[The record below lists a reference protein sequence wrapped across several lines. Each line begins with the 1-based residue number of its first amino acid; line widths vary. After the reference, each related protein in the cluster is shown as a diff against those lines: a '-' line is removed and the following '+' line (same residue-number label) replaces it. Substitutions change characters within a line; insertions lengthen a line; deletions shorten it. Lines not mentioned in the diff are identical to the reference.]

1 MKKGARKKNIAK
13 QRGERE
19 RGRRSGGVAGA
30 LARVLGRVQALA
42 RCTRFTTSSSPSY
55 LNSFSGPG
63 RRWHRAKSR
72 LEPMEAKNA
81 YYNVK
86 AILAEEEVRLFR
98 RLRMMSV
105 RGGDCGD
112 VNGDDGDASVS
123 ESASVCGYASH
134 AVQSPPPVPRITTAA
149 APHQAPLLMAR

>member
-1 MKKGARKKNIAK
+1 
-13 QRGERE
+13 
-19 RGRRSGGVAGA
+19 
-30 LARVLGRVQALA
+30 
-42 RCTRFTTSSSPSY
+42 
-55 LNSFSGPG
+55 
-63 RRWHRAKSR
+63 
-72 LEPMEAKNA
+72 MEAKNA

-112 VNGDDGDASVS
+112 GNGDDGDASVS